1 MQFLRNLQPVLVAPL
16 RHRTLFV
23 KFTQREVA
31 QRYHGSLMG
40 FAWAFLN
47 PLMMSLIYS
56 FMFIGVFRMKWPGT
70 ENATGPAYALRL
82 FCGLVIFNLF
92 AEVLSRAP
100 SLISNHPNL
109 VKKVQFS
116 LELLSFLLVFS
127 FIFEQPSMEA
137 LYVPVVR
144 FRFPF

>member
-23 KFTQREVA
+23 QFAQREVA
-31 QRYHGSLMG
+31 QRHRGSLMG

-47 PLMMSLIYS
+47 PLMMVLIYS
-56 FMFIGVFRMKWPGT
+56 FVFVGVFRMKWLGE
-70 ENATGPAYALRL
+70 ENATGPAYVLRL

-109 VKKVQFS
+109 VKKC
-116 LELLSFLLVFS
+116 SFL
-127 FIFEQPSMEA
+127 
-137 LYVPVVR
+137 
-144 FRFPF
+144 